1 MFNLYFSYSD
11 TLSKKLIL
19 FIYNNKINEQLKIN
33 FINVNQYN
41 EKYKK
46 IPLLIDHDN
55 KKIVEKNKIFNYLI
69 EYLNQLKKKTDMK
82 ESFDKKESFDN
93 TEKQIKQSTDQPKPY
108 IVCENKLTS
117 LYGFVDFL

>member
-1 MFNLYFSYSD
+1 MFDLYFSYND
-11 TLSKKLIL
+11 ALSKKIIL

-41 EKYKK
+41 EKYNK
-46 IPLLIDHDN
+46 IPLLIDHNN

-69 EYLNQLKKKTDMK
+69 EYFNQLKKKTD
-82 ESFDKKESFDN
+82 KKETFDN
-93 TEKQIKQSTDQPKPY
+93 TEKQVNHSMNHSTNQPKPY

-117 LYGFVDFL
+117 IYGFVNFL

>member
-1 MFNLYFSYSD
+1 MFDLYFSYSD
-11 TLSKKLIL
+11 AFSKKIVL

-55 KKIVEKNKIFNYLI
+55 RKIVEKNKILNYLI
-69 EYLNQLKKKTDMK
+69 EYLNQLKKKTD
-82 ESFDKKESFDN
+82 KKESFDN
-93 TEKQIKQSTDQPKPY
+93 TEKQVKQPTNQPKPY

-117 LYGFVDFL
+117 IYGFVNFL

>member
-11 TLSKKLIL
+11 ALSKKLIL

-69 EYLNQLKKKTDMK
+69 EYLNQLKKKTDVK
-82 ESFDKKESFDN
+82 ETFSN

>member
-11 TLSKKLIL
+11 ALSKKLIL

-69 EYLNQLKKKTDMK
+69 ECFNQLKKKTDMK
-82 ESFDKKESFDN
+82 ESFQKDFHQSHSAVYKNNCRSCKNHERVS
-93 TEKQIKQSTDQPKPY
+93 TEHYANSNVKT
-108 IVCENKLTS
+108 
-117 LYGFVDFL
+117 